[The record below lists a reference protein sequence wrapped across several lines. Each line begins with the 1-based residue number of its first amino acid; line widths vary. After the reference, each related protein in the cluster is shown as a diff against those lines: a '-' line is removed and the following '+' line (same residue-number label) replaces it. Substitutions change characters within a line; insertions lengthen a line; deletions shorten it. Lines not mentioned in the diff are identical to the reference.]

1 MTSFNTSRRIG
12 RAQSGRGFTL
22 IEMLIAVLISSMIL
36 LALLAVFDFTGKLA
50 RAQTQITDVQ
60 QSLRTAQY
68 DVVRLIRMAGR
79 GPLPLRTTGKTMPT
93 GLAVEVIN
101 NVPVNTKIGY
111 TADTGPLVVAL
122 TDILVIRGVFG
133 SSLYQV
139 NHVDPASFTRTAS
152 GGTLIVADKTPTGV
166 PHDLAPILQTICDSN
181 NIAEA
186 LLLVSPL
193 DDAIFAVAELD
204 PAASRAGVTCP
215 PDPSSV
221 TSLTLTFKTSG
232 GSYTSSYQGLSA
244 GGVFPAALTSVAFVG
259 ILEEHRFYVRQVY
272 ADPNDTSSDRVP
284 RFSRARVFPGTDTP
298 YLGNPLEWQNDIADN
313 IFDLQVAIGLDG
325 DDDGNILD
333 QGDSSDEWLF
343 NDPGDD
349 PTEVRWNTVQ
359 PVGISPQATRL
370 FNLRLTTV
378 ARTGRKDRGYQ
389 APILDFVE
397 DHDYSATPSDYYNLP
412 AERGR
417 RQRRLRTIIDLRNVS

>member
-1 MTSFNTSRRIG
+1 MTSFNTSHRVG

-79 GPLPLRTTGKTMPT
+79 GPLPLRTTAKTMPR

-101 NVPVNTKIGY
+101 NVAVNTKIGY
-111 TADTGPLVVAL
+111 TADTGPAVVAF
-122 TDILVIRGVFG
+122 TDILVVRGVFG

-166 PHDLAPILQTICDSN
+166 PHDFGPILQTICDNN
-181 NIAEA
+181 NIPEA
-186 LLLVSPL
+186 LVLVSPL

-204 PAASRAGVTCP
+204 PAATRAGVTCP
-215 PDPSSV
+215 PDPGSTPSI
-221 TSLTLTFKTSG
+221 TLTFKTSG
-232 GSYTSSYQGLSA
+232 GSYTSSYLGLSA

-272 ADPNDTSSDRVP
+272 ADPNDTSSDRIP

-313 IFDLQVAIGLDG
+313 IFDMQVAIGLDG
-325 DDDGNILD
+325 DGDGIILD
-333 QGDSSDEWLF
+333 QGDSTDEWLF

-349 PTEVRWNTVQ
+349 STEVRWNTVQ
-359 PVGISPQATRL
+359 PVGASPQATRL

-397 DHDYSATPSDYYNLP
+397 DHDYSVTPSDYYNLP
-412 AERGR
+412 PERSR
-417 RQRRLRTIIDLRNVS
+417 RQRRLQTMIDLRNVS

>member
-1 MTSFNTSRRIG
+1 MTSFNTSRRLG

-36 LALLAVFDFTGKLA
+36 LALLAIFDFTGKLA

-139 NHVDPASFTRTAS
+139 NHIDPASFTRTAS
-152 GGTLIVADKTPTGV
+152 GGTLTFADRTPTGV
-166 PHDLAPILQTICDSN
+166 PHDLGPILKTICDSN
-181 NIAEA
+181 NIADA
-186 LLLVSPL
+186 LVLVSPL

-204 PAASRAGVTCP
+204 PAASRTGIDCS
-215 PDPSSV
+215 DQSSV

-232 GSYTSSYQGLSA
+232 GSYTSSYLGLSP
-244 GGVFPAALTSVAFVG
+244 GGVFPPALTSVAFVG

-272 ADPNDTSSDRVP
+272 AVPNDTSSDRVP
-284 RFSRARVFPGTDTP
+284 RFSRARVFPGSDTP

-313 IFDLQVAIGLDG
+313 IFDMQVAIGLDG

-359 PVGISPQATRL
+359 PAGVSPQATRL

-397 DHDYSATPSDYYNLP
+397 DHDYSVTPSDYYNLP
-412 AERGR
+412 PERSR
-417 RQRRLRTIIDLRNVS
+417 RQRRLRTIIDMRNVS